1 MEAWG
6 LTIGNFNRMAVLLL
20 QFSASISLAPAQ
32 DLLINDTDTIGAA
45 GAIENDT
52 TAEEAPA
59 APGVSVQGIW
69 KATLGEMEIVMAMN
83 QSGESIFGLAKFEGE
98 DPWNAALAG
107 SHSQDA
113 VSLSL
118 AALQGKETA
127 ATYISAALEGDTM
140 EGFFIRSDSSG
151 KASRGNFA
159 AFMIS
164 PDTSGY
170 TPAIVADAPLPAAQ
184 TSPESAAV
192 EEAKSEELPEPD
204 QVQETESRFQDV
216 TQLAKGINP
225 NIMPRMAP
233 L

>member
-1 MEAWG
+1 M
-6 LTIGNFNRMAVLLL
+6 TIGNFNRMAVLLL

>member
-1 MEAWG
+1 M
-6 LTIGNFNRMAVLLL
+6 TIGNFNRMAVLLL
-20 QFSASISLAPAQ
+20 LFSASISLAPAQ
-32 DLLINDTDTIGAA
+32 DLLINDTDTTGAA
-45 GAIENDT
+45 DAIEDNM

-59 APGVSVQGIW
+59 PTATGVSVQGIW

-107 SHSQDA
+107 SLSQDA
-113 VSLSL
+113 VSLSM
-118 AALQGKETA
+118 AALQGEETA

-164 PDTSGY
+164 PDTAGY
-170 TPAIVADAPLPAAQ
+170 TPAIVPDGPLPAAQ
-184 TSPESAAV
+184 SPPESTAV
-192 EEAKSEELPEPD
+192 EEAKREELPEPD
-204 QVQETESRFQDV
+204 QVQEPESRFQDV

>member
-6 LTIGNFNRMAVLLL
+6 LTIGNFNRMAILLL
-20 QFSASISLAPAQ
+20 LFSASISLAPAQ
-32 DLLINDTDTIGAA
+32 DLLINDTDTTGAA

-59 APGVSVQGIW
+59 GPGVSVQGIW
-69 KATLGEMEIVMAMN
+69 KATLGEMEIIMAMN

-107 SHSQDA
+107 SHSQDD

-118 AALQGKETA
+118 AAMQGKETA

-140 EGFFIRSDSSG
+140 EGFFIRSESSG

-170 TPAIVADAPLPAAQ
+170 NPAVVADAPLPAAQ
-184 TSPESAAV
+184 TPPESAAV
-192 EEAKSEELPEPD
+192 EEAKSEELPEPA

>member
-1 MEAWG
+1 M
-6 LTIGNFNRMAVLLL
+6 TIGNFNRMAVLLL
-20 QFSASISLAPAQ
+20 LFSASISLAPAQ
-32 DLLINDTDTIGAA
+32 D
-45 GAIENDT
+45 NDT
-52 TAEEAPA
+52 TTTSSADAIEDNTTTEEAPA

-69 KATLGEMEIVMAMN
+69 RATLGEMEIVMAMN

-107 SHSQDA
+107 SLSQDA

-118 AALQGKETA
+118 AALQGEVAA

-170 TPAIVADAPLPAAQ
+170 TPAIVPDAPLPAAQ
-184 TSPESAAV
+184 TPPESAAV

>member
-1 MEAWG
+1 M
-6 LTIGNFNRMAVLLL
+6 TIGNFNRMAVLLL
-20 QFSASISLAPAQ
+20 LFSASISLAPAQ
-32 DLLINDTDTIGAA
+32 DLLINDTDTTGSAN
-45 GAIENDT
+45 AIEDNT

-59 APGVSVQGIW
+59 GPGVSVQGIW
-69 KATLGEMEIVMAMN
+69 KATLGEMEIIMAMN

-107 SHSQDA
+107 SHSQDD

-118 AALQGKETA
+118 AALQGEETA

-164 PDTSGY
+164 PDTSSY
-170 TPAIVADAPLPAAQ
+170 IPAIVPDAPLPAAQ
-184 TSPESAAV
+184 TPPESPAV
-192 EEAKSEELPEPD
+192 EETESEELPEPD